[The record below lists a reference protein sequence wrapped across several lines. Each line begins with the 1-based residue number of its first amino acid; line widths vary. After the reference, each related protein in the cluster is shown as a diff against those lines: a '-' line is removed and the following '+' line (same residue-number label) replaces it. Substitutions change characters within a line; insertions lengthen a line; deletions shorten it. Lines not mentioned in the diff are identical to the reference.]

1 MEALLSLLNILSVDE
16 AFKALLVVVFNSGSL
31 LPDEVL
37 ELEVTR
43 P

>member
-1 MEALLSLLNILSVDE
+1 MEALLSLLHILSVDE
-16 AFKALLVVVFNSGSL
+16 TFKALLVVVLNSGSL

-43 P
+43 H